1 MQSQPPASR
10 ASSAYPLPAENTVP
24 RSRSLIL
31 EPEPLQEHLP
41 QSHFSSVRNETPSE
55 PQCGRQAS
63 QLSSRC
69 THSHLSFLKGSC
81 FSKTIVSVAPLFRNQ
96 WEVRGLMKN
105 TRHVTFRASTV
116 GMLFWERFTLHST
129 NTFTKAQIILP

>member
-55 PQCGRQAS
+55 PQRGRQAS
-63 QLSSRC
+63 QLSSRY

-81 FSKTIVSVAPLFRNQ
+81 FSKTIVSVAPLFGNQ
-96 WEVRGLMKN
+96 WGVRGLIKN

>member
-10 ASSAYPLPAENTVP
+10 ASSACPVPAENTVP

-55 PQCGRQAS
+55 PQRGRQAS

-96 WEVRGLMKN
+96 CGEKGLIKN
-105 TRHVTFRASTV
+105 TRRVTFRASTV
-116 GMLFWERFTLHST
+116 GMLFWERFPLHST
-129 NTFTKAQIILP
+129 NTVTKAQIILP